1 MLFNSF
7 QFLLFLPL
15 VVCGYYLL
23 PQKFRWVLLLVAS
36 YYFYMCWRMEYI
48 LMIAGTTLLD
58 YWIGIAISESN
69 QQRRKRLLLGISLL
83 TNFGLL
89 FTFKYFDFFSNSL
102 RSAFGLVDITVAAP
116 ELKLLLPV
124 GISFYTFQSISYVI
138 DVYRGDVAAERHLGR
153 FATFIAFFPQLVA
166 GPIERPGNLL
176 PQFRQNHRPKY
187 DSLVSGLNWIALG
200 FFKKVVIADRCAVYV
215 NEIFASPTQFG
226 AWATAMGIIL
236 FAFQIY
242 CDFSGYSDIAIGSAK
257 LMGFD
262 LMQNFDR
269 PYLSRTISEFWRRW
283 HISLST
289 WFRDYLYVPLGG
301 SKKSRW
307 RNHFNVFITFVVSG
321 LWHGA
326 SWTYVVW
333 GAFHGAI
340 LVLEREGRGHKTGN
354 THSFRNPI
362 KARQIPRIAL
372 TFALV
377 CIGWVFFRAKTME
390 DAFWIFR
397 SLGDFSQGFGSVVIR
412 SGLTENGLLNF
423 VLLAISMGIFFL
435 SGLLPRNLK
444 LRYNLLFLLITS
456 FLILFLGKNSSN
468 EFIYFQ
474 F

>member
-226 AWATAMGIIL
+226 A
-236 FAFQIY
+236 
-242 CDFSGYSDIAIGSAK
+242 
-257 LMGFD
+257 
-262 LMQNFDR
+262 
-269 PYLSRTISEFWRRW
+269 
-283 HISLST
+283 
-289 WFRDYLYVPLGG
+289 
-301 SKKSRW
+301 
-307 RNHFNVFITFVVSG
+307 
-321 LWHGA
+321 
-326 SWTYVVW
+326 
-333 GAFHGAI
+333 
-340 LVLEREGRGHKTGN
+340 
-354 THSFRNPI
+354 
-362 KARQIPRIAL
+362 
-372 TFALV
+372 
-377 CIGWVFFRAKTME
+377 
-390 DAFWIFR
+390 
-397 SLGDFSQGFGSVVIR
+397 
-412 SGLTENGLLNF
+412 
-423 VLLAISMGIFFL
+423 
-435 SGLLPRNLK
+435 
-444 LRYNLLFLLITS
+444 
-456 FLILFLGKNSSN
+456 
-468 EFIYFQ
+468 
-474 F
+474 